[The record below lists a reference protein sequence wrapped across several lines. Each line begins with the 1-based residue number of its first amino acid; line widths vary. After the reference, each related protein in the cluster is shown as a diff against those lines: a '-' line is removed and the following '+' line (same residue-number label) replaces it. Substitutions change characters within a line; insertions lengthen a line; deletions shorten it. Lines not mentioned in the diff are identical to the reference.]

1 MFCGGLS
8 LTVNSSNSNS
18 HNNNNSLSSIVV
30 GWFLVMSPSLEAIY
44 RGSVSVHCMN
54 TSYVHFQWSTF
65 YCGDHR
71 HLKGKC
77 LYCQLPMFLDL
88 VLPPAALPNIA
99 SKIGRQCLA
108 DSNIGV
114 LLASFSSTT
123 ELSNLQMSVRLQCS
137 AASLSNVYA
146 QLMFAQLRKY
156 SITPGVK
163 SNKQRSV

>member
-1 MFCGGLS
+1 MLSFGIPHQGVCVFCGGLS

-65 YCGDHR
+65 HCGDHR

-77 LYCQLPMFLDL
+77 LYCQLPMFFDL
-88 VLPPAALPNIA
+88 VLPPAAFIA
-99 SKIGRQCLA
+99 SKIDRQCLA

-123 ELSNLQMSVRLQCS
+123 ELSNLQMSVRQTAVQCC
-137 AASLSNVYA
+137 L
-146 QLMFAQLRKY
+146 LF
-156 SITPGVK
+156 
-163 SNKQRSV
+163 